1 MATRVLI
8 SGRVQGVM
16 FRWMASAEA
25 ARLGVTGT
33 VCNLPDGRVE
43 AVVDDGPGAD
53 ELIAWLRHGPP
64 TAGVTGVETAPA
76 DPTGRT
82 EFEIVAS

>member
-25 ARLGVTGT
+25 ERLGVTGT
-33 VCNLPDGRVE
+33 VRNLPDGRVE
-43 AVVDDGPGAD
+43 AIVDDGPGAT
-53 ELIAWLRHGPP
+53 ELLAWLRHGPP
-64 TAGVTGVETAPA
+64 TAAVTSVETEPA
-76 DPTGRT
+76 EPTGRDG
-82 EFEIVAS
+82 FDIVGS